1 MLREAEIL
9 KTETEKENVQA
20 EQTLTSAKRERKRL
34 KKELLALNKLR
45 KKAHSYRAQT
55 RAMAYN
61 FTPSSA
67 IPMPMGPDASLLY
80 QAGYTTPTGKLP

>member
-1 MLREAEIL
+1 ML

-45 KKAHSYRAQT
+45 KKAQSYRAQT

-61 FTPSSA
+61 FTPSSG
-67 IPMPMGPDASLLY
+67 IPMPMGSDPSLFY
-80 QAGYTTPTGKLP
+80 PSGYTTPAGKLP